1 MKRLLAALSLAA
13 LSLTA
18 PVSAHGYEQNG
29 ISIEHPWSRP
39 TAPGVSMGA
48 VYMTL
53 ENEGA
58 ETDRLIAAE
67 TPVAAKVEFHVH
79 VMEEGV
85 ARMRPIEAVEVTP
98 GSPTIAAP
106 GGLHLMLIGL
116 KQPLAAEDTFPLT
129 LTFEKAGRIE
139 VEVYVE
145 QKGATEPSHMPGM
158 EGHEHGH

>member
-1 MKRLLAALSLAA
+1 MNRFFAALTLAALSL
-13 LSLTA
+13 SA

-29 ISIEHPWSRP
+29 ISVEHPWSRP
-39 TAPGVSMGA
+39 TAPGASMGA
-48 VYMTL
+48 VYFVL
-53 ENEGA
+53 EASGPEA
-58 ETDRLIAAE
+58 DRLIAAE
-67 TPVAAKVEFHVH
+67 TPVAKRVEFHVH
-79 VMEEGV
+79 VMEDGV

-98 GSPTIAAP
+98 GSPTIAQP

-116 KQPLAAEDTFPLT
+116 KQPLAEEETFPLT

-139 VEVYVE
+139 IEVYVE